1 MTDTTEKIDY
11 SKTLYLPQTDFPMR
25 AGLPEKEPVIVK
37 RWQDMGMYKRLR
49 EDAAGRE
56 KFVLHDGP
64 PYANGN
70 IHIGHALNKVLKDVI
85 TRSFQMRGYDSNYVP
100 GWDCHGLPIEW
111 KIEEENYRSKGK
123 SKPDLSEP
131 AAMIEFRRECR
142 AYAEHWIK
150 VQGAEFQ
157 RLGVVGDFDNPYLTM
172 AYHAESRIA
181 GELLKFAMS
190 GQLYRG
196 SKPVMWS
203 VVERTALAEAE
214 IEYHDYESDTIW
226 VKFPVEAASD
236 VADHAASNPLAGT
249 GVMTASDLDD
259 ACVVIWTTTPW
270 TIPGNRAVSY
280 SPKIDYGLYEV
291 AAAENSFG
299 PQPGEKLIFADA
311 LAEASAEKAKVEDES
326 PSQRFGRRA
335 WKSCAFSSAQ
345 GPWWRLRVRCADA
358 SGRSRHRRCRHGF
371 RAHRARSWPRGF

>member
-1 MTDTTEKIDY
+1 MASHMTDTTEKIDY

-25 AGLPEKEPVIVK
+25 AGLPEKEPAIVK

-70 IHIGHALNKVLKDVI
+70 IHIGHALNKILKDVI

-190 GQLYRG
+190 GPALSRLQAG
-196 SKPVMWS
+196 D
-203 VVERTALAEAE
+203 VER
-214 IEYHDYESDTIW
+214 
-226 VKFPVEAASD
+226 
-236 VADHAASNPLAGT
+236 G
-249 GVMTASDLDD
+249 
-259 ACVVIWTTTPW
+259 
-270 TIPGNRAVSY
+270 
-280 SPKIDYGLYEV
+280 
-291 AAAENSFG
+291 
-299 PQPGEKLIFADA
+299 
-311 LAEASAEKAKVEDES
+311 
-326 PSQRFGRRA
+326 
-335 WKSCAFSSAQ
+335 
-345 GPWWRLRVRCADA
+345 
-358 SGRSRHRRCRHGF
+358 
-371 RAHRARSWPRGF
+371 RAHRAGRGRDRVPRLRERHDLGEVSGRSWAARS

>member
-1 MTDTTEKIDY
+1 M
-11 SKTLYLPQTDFPMR
+11 
-25 AGLPEKEPVIVK
+25 
-37 RWQDMGMYKRLR
+37 
-49 EDAAGRE
+49 
-56 KFVLHDGP
+56 
-64 PYANGN
+64 
-70 IHIGHALNKVLKDVI
+70 
-85 TRSFQMRGYDSNYVP
+85 P

-172 AYHAESRIA
+172 AYHAEARIA

-226 VKFPVEAASD
+226 VKFPVR
-236 VADHAASNPLAGT
+236 NTT
-249 GVMTASDLDD
+249 G
-259 ACVVIWTTTPW
+259 I
-270 TIPGNRAVSY
+270 
-280 SPKIDYGLYEV
+280 
-291 AAAENSFG
+291 
-299 PQPGEKLIFADA
+299 
-311 LAEASAEKAKVEDES
+311 
-326 PSQRFGRRA
+326 
-335 WKSCAFSSAQ
+335 
-345 GPWWRLRVRCADA
+345 
-358 SGRSRHRRCRHGF
+358 
-371 RAHRARSWPRGF
+371 

>member
-1 MTDTTEKIDY
+1 MASHMTDTTEKIDY

-25 AGLPEKEPVIVK
+25 AGLPEKEPAIVK
-37 RWQDMGMYKRLR
+37 RWQDMGMYRRLR

-70 IHIGHALNKVLKDVI
+70 IHIGHALNKILKDVI

-181 GELLKFAMS
+181 GELLKFAMC

-226 VKFPVEAASD
+226 VKFPVVRCGATSLRD
-236 VADHAASNPLAGT
+236 ADDGS
-249 GVMTASDLDD
+249 
-259 ACVVIWTTTPW
+259 
-270 TIPGNRAVSY
+270 
-280 SPKIDYGLYEV
+280 
-291 AAAENSFG
+291 
-299 PQPGEKLIFADA
+299 FADA
-311 LAEASAEKAKVEDES
+311 VQTEAFLMSA
-326 PSQRFGRRA
+326 
-335 WKSCAFSSAQ
+335 
-345 GPWWRLRVRCADA
+345 
-358 SGRSRHRRCRHGF
+358 
-371 RAHRARSWPRGF
+371 